1 MHAKMEL
8 GDALFAM
15 VNLARFLQADP
26 AEELQRA
33 NTRCRRR
40 FTARREEI
48 ERQGQPIHTCT
59 LKDLDSV
66 WEQVKKKA
74 VKGEKKRLDIAWE
87 MVQTHRLILNEKPLK
102 IGLNA
107 MWTTC

>member
-8 GDALFAM
+8 GNALFAM

-26 AEELQRA
+26 TEELQRV
-33 NTRCRRR
+33 NTRRRR
-40 FTARREEI
+40 FTARKEEI
-48 ERQGQPIHTCT
+48 ERQSRPIHICT
-59 LKDLDSV
+59 LEDLDSV

-74 VKGEKKRLDIAWE
+74 TKGEKKRLDIAWE